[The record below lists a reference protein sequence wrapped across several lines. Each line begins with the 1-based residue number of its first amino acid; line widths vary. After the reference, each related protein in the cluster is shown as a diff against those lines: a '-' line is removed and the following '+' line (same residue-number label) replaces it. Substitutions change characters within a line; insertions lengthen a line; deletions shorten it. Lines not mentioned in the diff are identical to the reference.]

1 MGALLLAM
9 SSQSCWESAPSSRE
23 PSPSSRRAGY
33 RFQDVTATAG
43 LDGMGPSRM
52 WGSAWGDY
60 DADGDLDLFVGRHL
74 KEPGLFENRG
84 GTFARVQGEE
94 HLSRIFDRHGCA
106 WGEANGDG
114 RPDLFCAA
122 GARKGSSAIPNR
134 LYIQT
139 DEGFVDRD
147 SDLDLF
153 VGNKHRKN
161 HPNVTFSKVRDG
173 FDRTRLGLNES
184 PSTVSSS
191 WADWDR
197 DGDPD
202 LMVFQYGEGRPVAYE
217 NKGGRFVRVRVPIVN
232 RHRWRSGAW
241 GDYNGDGWPDL
252 HLVREKR
259 SVILKNQRG
268 TFKVVH
274 RTFHRQAR
282 MSAWLDVDNDGD
294 LDSFVVQG
302 ASSDGE
308 NLADLLIVR
317 ERKRFVDV
325 PGPSFRGPVTGDG
338 DSASTGDFDL
348 DGRVDLYVT
357 HGFSSNRGAG
367 VLLRNTSTA
376 GNWAIL
382 NLEGSNTNPWGFGAT
397 ITVVTG
403 GRTYRRQITDGFNYR
418 SQSATGQVHL
428 GLDDAE
434 RADVRILW
442 PDGTRDCVSSSH
454 SQVQS
459 VTKGLHPCA

>member
-1 MGALLLAM
+1 M
-9 SSQSCWESAPSSRE
+9 S
-23 PSPSSRRAGY
+23 
-33 RFQDVTATAG
+33 
-43 LDGMGPSRM
+43 LSRM

-60 DADGDLDLFVGRHL
+60 DGDGALDLFVGRHV
-74 KEPGLFENRG
+74 KVPGLFQNRG
-84 GTFARVQGEE
+84 GTFARIEGEE
-94 HLSRIFDRHGCA
+94 DLSQIFDRHGCA

-122 GARKGSSAIPNR
+122 GARRGTGAIPNR

-139 DEGFVDRD
+139 DKGFVDRAREFGVRLPRARKRTVNWIDLDSD

-153 VGNKHRKN
+153 IGNKRKEG
-161 HPNVTFSKVRDG
+161 HPNATFQNVRGG
-173 FDRTRLGLNES
+173 FERTRIGLNES
-184 PSTVSSS
+184 PSTISSS
-191 WADWDR
+191 WADWDN

-202 LMVFQYGEGRPVAYE
+202 LMVFQYGRRYPVAYE
-217 NKGGRFVRVRVPIVN
+217 NRGGRFVHTRVPIVN

-252 HLVREKR
+252 HLIREER

-268 TFKVVH
+268 TFKPIH
-274 RTFHRQAR
+274 RTSLQQGR
-282 MSAWLDVDNDGD
+282 MSAWLDSDNDGD

-302 ASSDGE
+302 ASPDGE
-308 NLADLLIVR
+308 NLADFLIVR
-317 ERKRFVDV
+317 GRRRFVDV
-325 PGPSFRGPVTGDG
+325 REPSFRGPDTGDG
-338 DSASTGDFDL
+338 DSVSTGDFDL

-357 HGFSSNRGAG
+357 HGFSKNRGNG
-367 VLLRNTSTA
+367 VLLKNDSAA

-382 NLEGSNTNPWGFGAT
+382 NLEGSDINPWGFGST
-397 ITVVTG
+397 IRVGTS

-434 RADVRILW
+434 RAEVLVDW
-442 PDGTRDCVSSSH
+442 PDGTRDCVSAAH
-454 SQVQS
+454 AQVQT
-459 VTKGLHPCA
+459 VERGLHPCP